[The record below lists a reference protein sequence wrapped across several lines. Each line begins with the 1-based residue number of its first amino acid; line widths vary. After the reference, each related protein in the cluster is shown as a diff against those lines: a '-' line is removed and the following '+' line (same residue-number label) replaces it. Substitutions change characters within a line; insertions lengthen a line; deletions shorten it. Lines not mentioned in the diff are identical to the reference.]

1 MNYLGEVWRPANR
14 LPKEGQEVLVQCVWE
29 NGSIGYKECQFLNN
43 QFVFFKP
50 DGRGYYLTAVNK
62 WIPMPSNAM
71 VDNEKNSSN
80 HIPIECVYPY
90 LIRELHESR
99 KQLKA
104 MEEKFALI
112 NDEVNRYTQDNSDK
126 SEYIDKINRKIEDV
140 RQTYISLKDNEN
152 RFKQVINELLK

>member
-1 MNYLGEVWRPANR
+1 MWRPANR

>member
-1 MNYLGEVWRPANR
+1 MNYIGEVWRPANR

-29 NGSIGYKECQFLNN
+29 NGSTGYKECQFLNN

-71 VDNEKNSSN
+71 VENEKNSSN

-90 LIRELHESR
+90 LIRDLKNTLER
-99 KQLKA
+99 LKA
-104 MEEKFALI
+104 MEEELSHA
-112 NDEVNRYTQDNSDK
+112 NDEIKRYSQDNQEK
-126 SEYIDKINRKIEDV
+126 SYYIEKINRRIEDV
-140 RQTYISLKDNEN
+140 RQTYISLKENEN